1 MRVLVFF
8 LLLLSGVQAFA
19 QSRPKPILERPISG
33 NFTQERVTVV
43 LQRIGQQGGFSF
55 SYPSNLIDPNETVT
69 IAFTN
74 QTVREV
80 LNRLFNGRYQY
91 KARENHLIISKAPAP
106 PVKAST
112 TVIVINGYVVD
123 QSTGEKVPDASV
135 YDKKSM
141 ASAVTDQFGYYKIR
155 LDKKDPDIKLSVSKR
170 EYRDTLVIITA
181 AENQYLDI
189 PIRSLTTDLVVE
201 TATTVADTA
210 TVEKGF
216 DLPYESEA
224 NVQNIRD
231 TLYQTVQTSFLPFL
245 GTNGRLSGNVINE
258 YSINFLGGYSLGTR
272 QIELGFFFNV
282 DRGDVRWLQIAGFGN
297 LVGRNVSGVQAAG
310 FFNVNGG
317 GANAVQ
323 VAGFTNINRQNSVGV
338 QVSGF
343 ANVDLHRY
351 SGVQVAGFSNV
362 VLDTAR
368 GVQVAGFANVV
379 TNHYQGSQFAGFS
392 NIATRKISGSQ
403 ISAFFNYGHTV
414 RGTQIGLFNYADTLG
429 GVPFGLLSFVNKG
442 YHKLELSADEIF
454 YTNVAFRTGVRS
466 FHNILQAG
474 LRPESPFGEPTV
486 WTFGYGMGTATR
498 LARWLDLNVDLT
510 AQHLNK
516 GGFTNALSLLSKL
529 HLGFDFRVARKFSI
543 YVGGTL
549 NAYLTDT
556 SFTDYPVLFTDIQ
569 PSVFYDETFTNGNNL
584 KMWFGGK
591 VALRFF

>member
-1 MRVLVFF
+1 MRRLCF
-8 LLLLSGVQAFA
+8 LLLMIPGLAVG
-19 QSRPKPILERPISG
+19 QSRPKPILERTISG
-33 NFTQERVTVV
+33 NYNQEKVAVV
-43 LQRIGQQGGFSF
+43 LQRIGQQAGFSF
-55 SYPSNLIDPNETVT
+55 SYPSNLIDGNETVT
-69 IAFTN
+69 LAFTN

-80 LNRLFNGRYQY
+80 LNRMFNGHYQY
-91 KARENHLIISKAPAP
+91 KARENHLIISRAPPP

-123 QSTGEKVPDASV
+123 ESTGEKVPDASV
-135 YDKKSM
+135 YDKKTM

-155 LDKKDPDIKLSVSKR
+155 LDKKEPEIKLSVSKR
-170 EYRDTLVIITA
+170 EYRDTLVVITA
-181 AENQYLDI
+181 AENLYLDI
-189 PIRSLTTDLVVE
+189 AIRALTTDSVILTASIQPDT
-201 TATTVADTA
+201 TAT
-210 TVEKGF
+210 EKGF
-216 DLPYESEA
+216 ELPYEGEA

-231 TLYQTVQTSFLPFL
+231 TLYQMVQVSFLPFL
-245 GTNGRLSGNVINE
+245 GTNGRLSGTVIND
-258 YSINFLGGYSLGTR
+258 YSINFLGGYSRGTR
-272 QIELGFFFNV
+272 QIELGFFFNI

-297 LVGRNVSGVQAAG
+297 LVGRHVSGVQTAG

-323 VAGFTNINRQNSVGV
+323 VAGFTNVNRQNSVGV
-338 QVSGF
+338 QISGF
-343 ANVDLHRY
+343 ANVDLARY

-379 TNHYQGSQFAGFS
+379 TSQYQGSQFAGFS
-392 NIATRKISGSQ
+392 NIATRNISGSQ

-414 RGTQIGLFNYADTLG
+414 RGTQIALFNYADTLG

-442 YHKLELSADEIF
+442 YHKLELSADEVF
-454 YTNVAFRTGVRS
+454 YTNVAFRSGVRS
-466 FHNILQAG
+466 FHNILHAG
-474 LRPESPFGEPTV
+474 IRPESAFGEPTV
-486 WTFGYGMGTATR
+486 WTFGYGIGTATR

-529 HLGFDFRVARKFSI
+529 HLGFDFRLARKFSI
-543 YVGGTL
+543 YAGGTV
-549 NAYLTDT
+549 NAYLTDN
-556 SFTDYPVLFTDIQ
+556 SFTDYPELFTDIQ
-569 PSVFYDETFTNGNNL
+569 PSFFYNETVGNGNNL